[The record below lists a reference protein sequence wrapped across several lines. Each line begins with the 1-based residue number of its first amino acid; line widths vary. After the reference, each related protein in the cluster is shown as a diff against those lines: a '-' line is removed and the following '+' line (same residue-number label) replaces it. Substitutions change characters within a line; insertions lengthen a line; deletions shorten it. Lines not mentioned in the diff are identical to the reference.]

1 MSCPCCGILQDFLLF
16 KGDNTPLYVYP
27 TLALFMSIHS
37 HLCGF
42 HLLAIVNKAAMNTGM
57 VGIRI
62 FKAPQVIL
70 MCKRG

>member
-1 MSCPCCGILQDFLLF
+1 
-16 KGDNTPLYVYP
+16 
-27 TLALFMSIHS
+27 MSIHS